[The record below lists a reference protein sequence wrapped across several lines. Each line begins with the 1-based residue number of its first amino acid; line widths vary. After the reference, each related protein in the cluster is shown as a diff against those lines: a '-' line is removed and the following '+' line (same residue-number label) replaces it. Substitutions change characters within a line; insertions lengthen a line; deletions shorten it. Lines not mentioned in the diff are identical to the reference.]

1 MSSNQNQGGCSS
13 GSCSSCGGDN
23 AQQPP
28 VHPVD
33 NDQKMRERMG
43 QVKHKLLVF
52 SGKGGVGKSSVAVNL
67 AVDLQQ
73 KGYRVGLLDVDV
85 HGPSVPTLLGLERKQ
100 AGATEGAMIPVMYK
114 NLKVISIGF
123 LMEDP
128 DSPVIWRGPL
138 KMGVIKQFLE
148 DVHWGELDFL
158 IIDAPPGTG
167 DEPLSVAQLVTD
179 AKAVVV
185 TTPQKVSTADVRKSI
200 NFCHKVNMPI
210 LGVVENMSGMILP
223 NGEKMDIFGAGGGK
237 SMAAQMNVP
246 FITELP
252 IDPEAAKHAD
262 LGKPFVDN
270 LPESPLT
277 KAFAAV
283 TETAAK
289 LEPR

>member
-1 MSSNQNQGGCSS
+1 MSSNHNEGGCSS
-13 GSCSSCGGDN
+13 GSCSSCGSSH

-43 QVKHKLLVF
+43 KVKHKLLVF

-85 HGPSVPTLLGLERKQ
+85 HGPSVPTLLGLERKM
-100 AGATEGAMIPVMYK
+100 AGASDGAMIPVMYK

-148 DVHWGELDFL
+148 DVHWGELDYL

-179 AKAVVV
+179 AHAIVV
-185 TTPQKVSTADVRKSI
+185 TTPQKVSTTDVRKSI

-223 NGEKMDIFGAGGGK
+223 SGERVDLFGTGGGK
-237 SMAAQMNVP
+237 TMAAQMNVP
-246 FITELP
+246 FLGDLP
-252 IDPEAAKHAD
+252 IDPLAAKAAD
-262 LGKPFVDN
+262 EGKPFVDH
-270 LPESPLT
+270 LPDSPLT
-277 KAFAAV
+277 KAFAV
-283 TETAAK
+283 ITETVAK